1 MTGKGEEKQ
10 RWRKGRTE
18 MGRGREEGE
27 EGRNEEKKRKV
38 RVEGGT
44 KGTKDEEIE
53 GG

>member
-1 MTGKGEEKQ
+1 MIGKGEEKQ

-44 KGTKDEEIE
+44 KGTKEEEIE